1 MNTRQK
7 LTLGIA
13 AIFMVTLTIVGVTYA
28 YFVTRVTGE
37 NNTES
42 IDVQTATV
50 GDIVYK
56 DINGPVQFKNVLPG
70 TTEYYQ
76 FSVANLGEQQQ
87 PFALFLTGTPGTGSF
102 ETTETIGGVET
113 PVTYTY
119 GEFIHTVNGSNAD
132 TGVTT
137 AVTGCYGQYAKMSA
151 QLTDGDA
158 TYRSLCFSDAE
169 TSKYNNIRISL
180 YELGTTTPTS
190 ISGDSGNK
198 TFELASNVFADFT
211 AATLNTATPVTI
223 ANDQIMYDGETGL
236 VARIDIAGGIVRNY
250 VLKVEY
256 LKATVTSGEPATTT
270 DLIQNAENL
279 AALNIKVDIKA

>member
-42 IDVQTATV
+42 VDVQTATV

-76 FSVANLGEQQQ
+76 FSVANLGDQQQ
-87 PFALFLTGTPGTGSF
+87 PFALFLTGTPGTGEF
-102 ETTETIGGVET
+102 KTTETIGGVET
-113 PVTYTY
+113 QVTYTY

-137 AVTGCYGQYAKMSA
+137 ATTGCYGQYAKMSA
-151 QLTDGDA
+151 QAVGETDA
-158 TYRSLCFSDAE
+158 TYKSLCFSDAE
-169 TSKYNNIRISL
+169 TSKYNNIKISL
-180 YELGTTTPTS
+180 YELGSTTPTS

-198 TFELASNVFADFT
+198 TFELATNVFADFT

-236 VARIDIAGGIVRNY
+236 VARIDIAGNTVRNY

-256 LKATVTSGEPATTT
+256 VKATDGAENPTE
-270 DLIQNAENL
+270 LIQNAENL